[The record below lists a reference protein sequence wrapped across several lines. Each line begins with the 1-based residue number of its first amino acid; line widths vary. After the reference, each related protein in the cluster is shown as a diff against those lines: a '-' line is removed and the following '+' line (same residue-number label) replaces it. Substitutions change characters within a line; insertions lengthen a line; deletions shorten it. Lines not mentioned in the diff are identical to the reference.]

1 MDYHVY
7 TPQQP
12 AEGQQLEHITGF
24 LFKHLE
30 EYGDHQEDILK
41 ALEYALSTNPAQGGF
56 ILQAEKKG
64 QTVGAVV
71 INDTGMEGY
80 IPEHILVY
88 IAVHNGK
95 RGEGIGRM
103 LMQKAI
109 DLTEGSIALH
119 VEPDNPARILY
130 EKLGFTNKY
139 LEMRLHKP

>member
-1 MDYHVY
+1 MDYYVY

-12 AEGQQLEHITGF
+12 AEGEQLEHITDF
-24 LFKHLE
+24 LFKHLD
-30 EYGDHQEDILK
+30 EYGDQHEDILK

-95 RGEGIGRM
+95 RGEGIGRK